1 MPPDPMPFGD
11 ETVADLRSVLVAQR
25 DFVRRLERA
34 LVGVEDTFTS
44 NGDTRLAIGEAER
57 MLAEIEASAL
67 DLEPGD
73 LDGFDPGSV
82 PRLYEE
88 HRAAVGAGLV
98 RLEYSDWDGFVRT
111 CRLHALEKSLDPL
124 EPYEALLTEEDLG
137 KLRAESYEAQYRWD
151 KLDYFFVGVSGALAA
166 AVDFCLVKIPKSL
179 STGEYAGQEGSPLTE
194 WMQRLDSRKG
204 KIPEDAPD
212 FFKRFA
218 AKAQEYEN
226 VAKTPY
232 DREYA
237 VFDGELRHI
246 SGMGGRTHRFQSFGH
261 DPVLGFVFG
270 VLDILRGTITGYSYD
285 SGSQLHRLVKGQV
298 FSPIG
303 DDPLGPRV
311 AAALV
316 THLRHLA
323 SDVATPMGLP
333 SPMTTLLQSLNVG
346 AFGKKERTVAE
357 LSRWMYLNGYD
368 FRHFLTMGLAPAV
381 IEVVLR
387 GYLMIRH
394 YAEHGEA
401 KFFLAKSPKY
411 RSMLLSA
418 HAVAAAANAG
428 KVYMAA
434 GNPLAVNQAQWM
446 ALVRYLGPHMK
457 YWLFDK
463 HRLRLEHMDG
473 IAEAAWDDL
482 LVRGGGL
489 MERVAR
495 QELIPIVL
503 RGFDHPA
510 P

>member
-1 MPPDPMPFGD
+1 MRPDPTPFGD
-11 ETVADLRSVLVAQR
+11 EVVADLRTTLVAQR
-25 DFVRRLERA
+25 DFTRRLEKA
-34 LVGVEDTFTS
+34 VGDVEAAFET
-44 NGDTRLAIGEAER
+44 NAGTRSAIDEAER
-57 MLAEIEASAL
+57 LLAELEADA
-67 DLEPGD
+67 DLLQPGD
-73 LDGFDPGSV
+73 LEGFDPEGIF
-82 PRLYEE
+82 RIYEE
-88 HRAAVGAGLV
+88 RRAAVGADLV
-98 RLEYSDWDGFVRT
+98 RLEYRDWDEFVRQ
-111 CRLHALEKSLDPL
+111 CRTHAFQVGLDPL
-124 EPYEALLTEEDLG
+124 EPYEALLTEEDLER
-137 KLRAESYEAQYRWD
+137 LRTESYEAQYRWD
-151 KLDYFFVGVSGALAA
+151 KLDYFFVGISGALAA

-179 STGEYAGQEGSPLTE
+179 NTGEYAGQEGSPLTE

-204 KIPEDAPD
+204 QVPEDAPA

-218 AKAQEYEN
+218 AKAQEYEK

-232 DREYA
+232 DRKYA
-237 VFDGELRHI
+237 VFDGKLRHI

-303 DDPLGPRV
+303 DDPLGARLT
-311 AAALV
+311 AALV

-323 SDVATPMGLP
+323 SDVATPLGLP
-333 SPMTTLLQSLNVG
+333 SPMTTLLQSMNVG
-346 AFGKKERTVAE
+346 AFGKNERTVAE

-394 YAEHGEA
+394 YAEHGET
-401 KFFLAKSPKY
+401 KFLLAKSPKY

-428 KVYMAA
+428 KVYLAA
-434 GNPLAVNQAQWM
+434 GNPLAINQAQWM
-446 ALVRYLGPHMK
+446 ALLRYLGPHMK

-473 IAEAAWDDL
+473 INEAAWDDL

-495 QELIPIVL
+495 QELAPVVL
-503 RGFDHPA
+503 RGSDHSED
-510 P
+510 

>member
-1 MPPDPMPFGD
+1 MRPDPTPFSD
-11 ETVADLRSVLVAQR
+11 EVVAELRTTLVAQR
-25 DFVRRLERA
+25 DFTRRLMEA
-34 LVGVEDTFTS
+34 VAEA
-44 NGDTRLAIGEAER
+44 GDAFHTNASTRSAIEKGDR
-57 MLAEIEASAL
+57 LLAELEANVGLLQL
-67 DLEPGD
+67 DD
-73 LDGFDPGSV
+73 LDGFDHGEI
-82 PRLYEE
+82 PRIYEKR
-88 HRAAVGAGLV
+88 RAAVGADLV
-98 RLEYSDWDGFVRT
+98 RLEYRSWDDFVRQ
-111 CRLHALEKSLDPL
+111 CRTHAFQVGLDPL
-124 EPYEALLTEEDLG
+124 EPYEALLTEKDLE
-137 KLRAESYEAQYRWD
+137 KLRMESYEAQYRWD

-166 AVDFCLVKIPKSL
+166 AVDFCLVKIPKAL
-179 STGEYAGQEGSPLTE
+179 NTGEYAGQEGSPLTE
-194 WMQRLDSRKG
+194 WMQRLNSKKG
-204 KIPEDAPD
+204 KAPEDAPD

-218 AKAQEYEN
+218 AKAQEYEE

-237 VFDGELRHI
+237 VFDGELRRI

-285 SGSQLHRLVKGQV
+285 SGSQLHRLIKGQV

-303 DDPLGPRV
+303 DEALGGRLT
-311 AAALV
+311 AAIV

-323 SDVATPMGLP
+323 SDVATPLGLP
-333 SPMTTLLQSLNVG
+333 SPMATLLQSLNVG
-346 AFGKKERTVAE
+346 AFGKNERTVAE
-357 LSRWMYLNGYD
+357 LARWMYLNGYD
-368 FRHFLTMGLAPAV
+368 FRHFLTMGLSPAV

-394 YAEHGEA
+394 YAKHGET
-401 KFFLAKSPKY
+401 KFLLAKSPKY

-428 KVYMAA
+428 KVYLAA
-434 GNPLAVNQAQWM
+434 GNPLAINQAQWM
-446 ALVRYLGPHMK
+446 ALLRYLGPHMK

-473 IAEAAWDDL
+473 INEAAWDDL

-495 QELIPIVL
+495 QELAPVVL
-503 RGFDHPA
+503 RGSDRPED
-510 P
+510 